1 MRVLA
6 TLFYDHFRLR
16 SYAEQNG
23 IEVEP
28 DFRREW
34 AIKDTGYLG

>member
-23 IEVEP
+23 IPVEP
-28 DFRREW
+28 DFRRDW
-34 AIKDTGYLG
+34 KLGDTGYM